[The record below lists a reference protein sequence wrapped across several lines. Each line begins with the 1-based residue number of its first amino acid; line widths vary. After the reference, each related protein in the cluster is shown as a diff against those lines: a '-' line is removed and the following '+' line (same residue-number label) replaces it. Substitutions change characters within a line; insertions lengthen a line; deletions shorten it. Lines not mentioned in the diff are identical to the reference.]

1 MKTKTTKWMPIVWMI
16 LFAIGF
22 LIVFGRVLYIQVT
35 GEVQGVSL
43 TELAEEKRTNY
54 YTIPAKRGT
63 IFDRNGMALA
73 EDKIV
78 YRLYAVLDEGQTMN
92 PEKPRHVV
100 DINETAEK
108 IAPIIGMEPSDM
120 KRRMEEGRE
129 EERFQ
134 VEFSNYGKELTQTQ
148 KEEIEKLKIPG
159 IYFEEEPIR
168 FYPNGIFA
176 SRSIGLAQKNDE
188 GKIVGINGME
198 NYMDEYLTGKDGS
211 ISYQRDKYN
220 FKLLNPNEVLNQADD
235 GDQVYLTIDQK
246 VQTLLEDSLS
256 VIEEEYEP
264 TKMSAVVMHAKTGEI
279 LAISN
284 RPSYDPNNFGR
295 VQNWFNDVIS
305 NPVEQGSTFKIFTLA
320 AAVNE
325 GVWRGDEY
333 FKSGSYK
340 AGPNVKTISDHNGGR
355 GWGSITYLEGFQRS
369 SNVAVA
375 KLAYE
380 KLGSEKFLEYLQ
392 AFDLDKE
399 TGIDLPGEV
408 PGRILFNNPI
418 EQVTTSFGQGTITTP
433 IQIVKGASAIANE
446 GEMVKPYMIKKIVD
460 SETKEIIEEK
470 KPEVVGKPITSET
483 ASEVLEI
490 MESVITSKA
499 GTGKVFSLSDYTVA
513 GKTATAQIPDSE
525 TRGYKTGWGNY
536 IYSFIG
542 MAPAD
547 DPQLIMYI
555 SVQEPDL
562 DEKSYEP
569 GNVTTSFIFKNV
581 MENSLKYMNIEPD
594 KEEVKVENLKTVP
607 DWKDKTTNQVIED
620 FKAINIEPIVIGDGD
635 KVVNA
640 NVQPGDKITNVQK
653 VLLETDKPTM
663 PNIKGWSLK
672 DLLTLKELMGLDIEW
687 LGSGFIYKQSV
698 KPGTAIQKG
707 SYLMVELKAPE
718 NQNKKVPIDELEEQT
733 EE

>member
-63 IFDRNGMALA
+63 IFDRNGMPLA

-78 YRLYAVLDEGQTMN
+78 YRLYAVLDEGQTIN
-92 PEKPRHVV
+92 PEKPRHIV
-100 DINETAEK
+100 DIDEAADK
-108 IAPIIGMEPSDM
+108 IAPIIGMEPSEM
-120 KRRMEEGRE
+120 KRRMVEGKE

-148 KEEIEKLKIPG
+148 KEEIEALEIPG
-159 IYFEEEPIR
+159 IYFEEEPVR
-168 FYPNGIFA
+168 FYPNGTFA
-176 SRSIGLAQKNDE
+176 SRTIGLAQKNDE

-198 NYMDEYLTGKDGS
+198 NYMDEYLTGQDGS

-235 GDQVYLTIDQK
+235 GEQVYLTIDQK

-264 TKMSAVVMHAKTGEI
+264 TKMSAVVMHAKTGEV
-279 LAISN
+279 LAMSN
-284 RPSYDPNNFGR
+284 RPSYDPNNFGD
-295 VQNWFNDVIS
+295 VENWFNDVIS

-340 AGPNVKTISDHNGGR
+340 AGPKIKPISDHNGGR

-380 KLGSEKFLEYLQ
+380 KLGSDKFLEYLQ

-408 PGRILFNNPI
+408 PGRILFDNPI
-418 EQVTTSFGQGTITTP
+418 EQITTSFGQGTITTP
-433 IQIVKGASAIANE
+433 IQIVKGSSAIANG
-446 GEMVKPYMIKKIVD
+446 GEMVKPYLIKKIVD
-460 SETKEIIEEK
+460 SETGEVIEEK
-470 KPEVVGKPITSET
+470 SREVVGQPITKES
-483 ASEVLEI
+483 ADQVLDI
-490 MESVITSKA
+490 MESVITSEA
-499 GTGKVFSLSDYTVA
+499 GTGKVFGLNDYTVA
-513 GKTATAQIPDSE
+513 GKTATAQIPNPE

-542 MAPAD
+542 MAPAE

-555 SVQEPDL
+555 SVQQPDL
-562 DEKSYEP
+562 DEETYEP

-581 MENSLKYMNIEPD
+581 MENSLKYLNIEPD

-607 DWKDKTTNQVIED
+607 DWKDKSTNNVVEA
-620 FKAINIEPIVIGDGD
+620 FKEMNINPIVIGDGER
-635 KVVNA
+635 VVDV
-640 NVQPGDKITNVQK
+640 NVKPGEKITTAQK
-653 VLLETDKPTM
+653 VLIVTNEPTM
-663 PNIKGWSLK
+663 PNIIGWSLK
-672 DLLTLKELMGLDIEW
+672 DLLTLKDLIELDIEW
-687 LGSGFIYKQSV
+687 IGSGFIHKQSIE
-698 KPGTAIQKG
+698 PGTSIQSG
-707 SYLMVELKAPE
+707 SYLMAELQEPT
-718 NQNKKVPIDELEEQT
+718 NDTKKVNKDELEEQT
-733 EE
+733 E